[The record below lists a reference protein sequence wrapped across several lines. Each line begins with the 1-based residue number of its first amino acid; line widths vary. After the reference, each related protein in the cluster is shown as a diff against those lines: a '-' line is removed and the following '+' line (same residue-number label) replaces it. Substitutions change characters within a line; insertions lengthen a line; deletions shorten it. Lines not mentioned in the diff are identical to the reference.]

1 MNKFYV
7 TLGIVLLID
16 IIIYSVYP
24 LFNKTTPELLGI
36 PFFYWYQTILLVIT
50 SLAFL
55 GVSLIKESKGE
66 KQ

>member
-1 MNKFYV
+1 MNKFYL

-16 IIIYSVYP
+16 IIIYSLYP
-24 LFNKTTPELLGI
+24 LFNKITPELFGI

-55 GVSLIKESKGE
+55 GVSFIKESKGE
-66 KQ
+66 K

>member
-1 MNKFYV
+1 MNKFYP

-16 IIIYSVYP
+16 IIMYSIYP
-24 LFNKTTPELLGI
+24 IFNKTTPELFGI

-55 GVSLIKESKGE
+55 GASFIKDSKGG